1 MLFPDVSNN
10 TSLLLTL
17 YIIKKVYITNH
28 SFSAKFCTLHKSETF
43 WGLSRYNTPN
53 LTPWPVH
60 MSVKGK
66 RRMDIRVFDPLHFSQ
81 IYLVVVLGAAAT
93 HLFSYFV
100 CKTFVPTKKWHVS
113 LTCEM
118 SNFSAK
124 VNNQCLSWFF
134 F

>member
-1 MLFPDVSNN
+1 
-10 TSLLLTL
+10 
-17 YIIKKVYITNH
+17 
-28 SFSAKFCTLHKSETF
+28 
-43 WGLSRYNTPN
+43 
-53 LTPWPVH
+53 

-93 HLFSYFV
+93 HLFGYFV

-124 VNNQCLSWFF
+124 VNRAGSVSEFSVFGSVRFF
-134 F
+134 NFRLRFGSVC